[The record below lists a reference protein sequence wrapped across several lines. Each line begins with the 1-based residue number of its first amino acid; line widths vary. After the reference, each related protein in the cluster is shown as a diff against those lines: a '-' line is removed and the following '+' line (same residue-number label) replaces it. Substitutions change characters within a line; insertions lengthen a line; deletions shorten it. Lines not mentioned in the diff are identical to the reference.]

1 MKLSET
7 TFDEFI
13 NWCEDNKKHWHTETQ
28 YITIPKLK
36 VIYDYYV
43 KNNMECK
50 GNRCTITVNNEWNSN
65 FTEPLDYEPTRDD
78 FVWNM
83 FHEVW
88 CKTEWAVRCGT
99 SETALGYSSV
109 KSEFGLPIIKALREV

>member
-7 TFDEFI
+7 SFDEFI
-13 NWCEDNKKHWHTETQ
+13 HWCTDNKPHWHTERQ
-28 YITIPKLK
+28 YVTVPKLR
-36 VIYDYYV
+36 VIYAYYC
-43 KNNMECK
+43 KHNLKCK
-50 GNRCTITVNNEWNSN
+50 GRNCTVYKGNEWVSSYSQ
-65 FTEPLDYEPTRDD
+65 PLDHNPTRDD
-78 FVWNM
+78 LVWNL